1 MGPSGP
7 PPQSV
12 LDQYWQWLFLMLTLL
27 VTFGLRLVG
36 LDIAGAILTGMLLG
50 FAVVMVRDGMQ
61 QMSKY
66 SLVYAVLCALNF
78 FFDLLPLLTELGG
91 RIQRASEPG
100 ETYTADGISRT
111 TITITVRKTP
121 FFDADMGLAYNAQS
135 LSMLVS
141 PIAMALGTYLAIC
154 AHNETEFPL
163 DYEQD
168 FGNANAIRLQRGVL
182 AAAAAANNGSPP
194 AGPNGARGN
203 SAPGSGDSTFQRFHG
218 TSFKLD
224 A

>member
-1 MGPSGP
+1 
-7 PPQSV
+7 
-12 LDQYWQWLFLMLTLL
+12 
-27 VTFGLRLVG
+27 
-36 LDIAGAILTGMLLG
+36 
-50 FAVVMVRDGMQ
+50 MVRDGMQ

-121 FFDADMGLAYNAQS
+121 FFDEGMGLAYNAQS
-135 LSMLVS
+135 LAMLVS

-154 AHNETEFPL
+154 AHNETAMLWDDDE
-163 DYEQD
+163 D
-168 FGNANAIRLQRGVL
+168 FGGASALRIQRGALL
-182 AAAAAANNGSPP
+182 AAQAA
-194 AGPNGARGN
+194 GN
-203 SAPGSGDSTFQRFHG
+203 ADSGFQRFHG
-218 TSFKLD
+218 TSFKLE